1 VGLKMHKIA
10 NEIINE
16 RISEVVDNYDFE
28 KQIEINPNGCP
39 LYQQNQKC
47 HNIEDLNCFFCYCP
61 KYDRT
66 VKEGKCKIDSPKGKY
81 IEGIDGKIFDCSD
94 CDYPHK
100 KENAIKLFDNLFR

>member
-1 VGLKMHKIA
+1 VAVGLKMHKIA

-47 HNIEDLNCFFCYCP
+47 HNI
-61 KYDRT
+61 
-66 VKEGKCKIDSPKGKY
+66 
-81 IEGIDGKIFDCSD
+81 
-94 CDYPHK
+94 
-100 KENAIKLFDNLFR
+100 